1 MSHPEAREAGLRP
14 SAHPR
19 PRHPLHLG
27 VRLGL
32 RAGLL
37 AALSACTISP
47 KAPPAPT
54 PAPNANATA
63 VPSPAPTPAPA
74 AKPAPSLS
82 SAATPRAYRLDAASH
97 LYQRY
102 DSKIFRGKLPP
113 MLYAIGV
120 LQVEVNA
127 HGQVT
132 GTSWMRAPSHAP
144 QVVAEIEQ
152 MVRQAA
158 PYPVPIRMGKV
169 TYTDTWLWDKSG
181 KFQLDTLT
189 EGQL

>member
-1 MSHPEAREAGLRP
+1 MSQKEARAAGWCLP
-14 SAHPR
+14 VPAHPR
-19 PRHPLHLG
+19 PPAQ
-27 VRLGL
+27 RLLRGGL

-37 AALSACTISP
+37 AMLSACTITRTAP
-47 KAPPAPT
+47 PPAPAPQPISNAAVP
-54 PAPNANATA
+54 PAP
-63 VPSPAPTPAPA
+63 PAPA
-74 AKPAPSLS
+74 AKAAPRLS
-82 SAATPRAYRLDAASH
+82 TAGTPRAYRLDAAGH
-97 LYQRY
+97 LYNRY
-102 DSKIFRGKLPP
+102 HERIFKGKLPP

-144 QVVAEIEQ
+144 QVVAEIEHL
-152 MVRQAA
+152 VRQAA
-158 PYPVPIRMGKV
+158 PYPVPVRMGKV